1 MDCLLTIDQGNSTAK
16 TVVFRADKP
25 VDVRRFDSL
34 RLEDLE
40 GIVAHWQPEAI
51 VYCAVGHVDAR
62 LVESLRCF
70 PDAEVMVVTHAT
82 PLPVPVRYATPST
95 LGLDRVC
102 AAIGAATLFPGE
114 AALVVDAGTAVT
126 LDVVGSDGAFMG
138 GNIAPGLRMRLKA
151 LHDFTKALP
160 EVKPDGPLPPF
171 GTDTDTAIRAGV
183 AGGLLAEI
191 RHCAAE
197 AKRLY
202 GARRI
207 VITGGDA
214 PLIAE
219 YLKNDNLAIDVAETL
234 TAEGLKRIFLYNE
247 DTD

>member
-25 VDVRRFDSL
+25 VDVQRFDSL

-40 GIVAHWQPEAI
+40 KIVARWQPGAI

-70 PDAEVMVVTHAT
+70 RGVYMMVVTHAT
-82 PLPVPVRYATPST
+82 PLPFAVNYATPAT

-102 AAIGAATLFPGE
+102 AAVGAAALYPGK

-126 LDVVGSDGAFMG
+126 LDVVAADGAFMG

-151 LHDFTKALP
+151 LHDFTEALP
-160 EVKPDGPLPPF
+160 EVEPEGPLPPF
-171 GTDTDTAIRAGV
+171 GTDTDSAIRAGV
-183 AGGLLAEI
+183 VGGLLAEI
-191 RHCAAE
+191 KHSAAE

-202 GARRI
+202 GADLI
-207 VITGGDA
+207 LLTGGDA
-214 PLIAE
+214 PMLAK
-219 YLKNDNLAIDVAETL
+219 YLNTDTHTVEVAETL
-234 TAEGLKRIFLYNE
+234 TAEGLKRIFQYNE

>member
-16 TVVFRADKP
+16 TVVFRAGES

-40 GIVAHWQPEAI
+40 EIVARWKPRAI

-70 PDAEVMVVTHAT
+70 RGVEVMVVTHAT
-82 PLPVPVRYATPST
+82 PLPIAVRYATPAT

-102 AAIGAATLFPGE
+102 AAVGAAALFPGQ

-126 LDVVGSDGAFMG
+126 LDVVGADGAFMG

-151 LHDFTKALP
+151 LHAFTEALP
-160 EVKPDGPLPPF
+160 EVDPEGALPPF
-171 GTDTDTAIRAGV
+171 GTDTTTAIRAGV
-183 AGGLLAEI
+183 VGGLLAEI

-197 AKRLY
+197 AERLF
-202 GARRI
+202 GARLI
-207 VITGGDA
+207 VLTGGDA
-214 PLIAE
+214 PLLAH
-219 YLKNDNLAIDVAETL
+219 YLKTDTPAVSVAETL